1 MALLD
6 DMSETARKIFLAG
19 IGAVATGAEMSGQIA
34 EKSGA
39 LIEDLVKKG
48 ELTVEQGKTLNEELK
63 HKASAAS
70 SDTEASILR
79 ARLRGMTPEER
90 EAYVAK
96 IAQIKEDLNAE
107 PVEVDGEPVE
117 EPDIEVEVEVEPEGE
132 AKSESEDT
140 EA

>member
-39 LIEDLVKKG
+39 LI
-48 ELTVEQGKTLNEELK
+48 VEQGKTLNEELK

-117 EPDIEVEVEVEPEGE
+117 EPDIEVEVEVEPESE